1 MEGMKSRIKT
11 IRSNL
16 MKISAF
22 FPAHNEEANV
32 ESLTRK
38 LVKVLSENCTEFEVI
53 IVNDGSKDKTKEVS
67 EKLAAEDKRVKVIN
81 HEVNRGYGGAVK
93 SGLYAAKLDWVFFT
107 DGDNQFDVSEI
118 PVLIKMTDKYDFVT
132 GYRMKRQDPPHRLL
146 NAFMWGT
153 LVKLLLGFRVKDVDC
168 AFKLFKREIVE
179 RTQPEAEGALISTE
193 LLAKS
198 TKLGYKIGEVGVH
211 HYPRTAGTQTG
222 AKLKVILRAFKELFK
237 FYGKMK
243 KWGKKL

>member
-1 MEGMKSRIKT
+1 
-11 IRSNL
+11 

-38 LVKVLSENCTEFEVI
+38 LVKVLSENCEEFEVI
-53 IVNDGSKDKTKEVS
+53 IVNDGSKDKTKEIA
-67 EKLAAEDKRVKVIN
+67 EKLAAEDKRVKVIT

-118 PVLIKMTDKYDFVT
+118 PVLIKMTDKYDFVA
-132 GYRMKRQDPPHRLL
+132 GYRMKRQDPPYRIL

-168 AFKLFKREIVE
+168 AFKLFKREIIE
-179 RTQPEAEGALISTE
+179 RTKPEAEGALISTE

-198 TKLGYKIGEVGVH
+198 VKLGYKIGEVGVH

-243 KWGKKL
+243 KWGKNI

>member
-1 MEGMKSRIKT
+1 
-11 IRSNL
+11 

-38 LVKVLSENCTEFEVI
+38 LVKVLSENCEDFEVI
-53 IVNDGSKDKTKEVS
+53 IVNDGSKDKTKEIA
-67 EKLAAEDKRVKVIN
+67 ERLAAEDKRVRVIN

-118 PVLIKMTDKYDFVT
+118 PVLIKMTDKYDFVA

-193 LLAKS
+193 LLAKA

-243 KWGKKL
+243 KWGKNN